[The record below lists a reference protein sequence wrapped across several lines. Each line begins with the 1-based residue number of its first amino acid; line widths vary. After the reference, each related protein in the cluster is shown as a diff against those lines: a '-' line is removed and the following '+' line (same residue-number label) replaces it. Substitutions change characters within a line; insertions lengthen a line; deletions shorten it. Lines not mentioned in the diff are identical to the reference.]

1 MSLLR
6 TYSFNQIDY
15 IDSGSLWSM
24 FKDIASADSRGCSCT
39 LEVVEA
45 VLSGKLKIEHYDSDG
60 NVVFDLRKYERK
72 VEKLRKLEQAR
83 RHKNEKPLLD
93 DYDDLA
99 EGGVITSSVPALQT
113 EDIAK
118 NIIDNAE
125 LDWALKSLDE
135 KLLDFIVIDKVNIKV
150 ALLRANKGIP
160 ESIELVKDIVKKYP
174 YMEKSFTLFL
184 AVASDLKKCWRCD
197 DE

>member
-6 TYSFNQIDY
+6 TYSFNEIDY

-24 FKDIASADSRGCSCT
+24 FKEIASADSRGCSCT

-72 VEKLRKLEQAR
+72 VEKLRKLELAR

-99 EGGVITSSVPALQT
+99 EGGVITSSIPALQT

-125 LDWALKSLDE
+125 LQWALKSLDE
-135 KLLDFIVIDKVNIKV
+135 KLLDFIVIAKVNIKV
-150 ALLRANKGIP
+150 ALLQANKGIP

-174 YMEKSFTLFL
+174 YMGEIMHIILSCGKPL
-184 AVASDLKKCWRCD
+184 
-197 DE
+197 DEVLEAD

>member
-6 TYSFNQIDY
+6 TYSFNEIDY

-24 FKDIASADSRGCSCT
+24 FKDIASVDSRGCSCT

-45 VLSGKLKIEHYDSDG
+45 VLAGKLKMEHYDLEG
-60 NVVFDLRKYERK
+60 NVVFDLRRYERK

-99 EGGVITSSVPALQT
+99 EGGVGISSVLALQI

-150 ALLRANKGIP
+150 ALLQANKGIP

-174 YMEKSFTLFL
+174 YMGEIIYIILSCGKPLEKVLE
-184 AVASDLKKCWRCD
+184 V
-197 DE
+197 

>member
-6 TYSFNQIDY
+6 TYSFNEIDY

-24 FKDIASADSRGCSCT
+24 FKDIASVDSRGCSCT

-45 VLSGKLKIEHYDSDG
+45 VLAGKLKMEHYDLEG

-72 VEKLRKLEQAR
+72 VEKLRKMEQAR
-83 RHKNEKPLLD
+83 RHKNEKSLLD
-93 DYDDLA
+93 DYDDFA

-150 ALLRANKGIP
+150 ALLQANKGIP
-160 ESIELVKDIVKKYP
+160 ESIQLVKDIVKKYP
-174 YMEKSFTLFL
+174 YMGEIIYIILSCGKPLEKVLE
-184 AVASDLKKCWRCD
+184 V
-197 DE
+197 

>member
-6 TYSFNQIDY
+6 TYSFNEIDY

-24 FKDIASADSRGCSCT
+24 FKDIASIESRGCSCT

-45 VLSGKLKIEHYDSDG
+45 VLAGKLKMEHYDSDG
-60 NVVFDLRKYERK
+60 NVVFDLRKYEYK
-72 VEKLRKLEQAR
+72 VEKLRKLELAR
-83 RHKNEKPLLD
+83 CHKNEKPLLD

-99 EGGVITSSVPALQT
+99 EGGVVADAVPALQT

-125 LDWALKSLDE
+125 LQWALKSLDE
-135 KLLDFIVIDKVNIKV
+135 KLLDFIVLDKVNIKV
-150 ALLRANKGIP
+150 ALLQANKGIP
-160 ESIELVKDIVKKYP
+160 ESIQLVKDIVKKYP
-174 YMEKSFTLFL
+174 YMGEIIHIILSCGKPLEEVL
-184 AVASDLKKCWRCD
+184 EV
-197 DE
+197 

>member
-135 KLLDFIVIDKVNIKV
+135 KLLDLIVIDKVNIKV

-174 YMEKSFTLFL
+174 YMGEIIHIILSCGKPLEEVL
-184 AVASDLKKCWRCD
+184 EV
-197 DE
+197 

>member
-6 TYSFNQIDY
+6 TYSFNEIDY

-24 FKDIASADSRGCSCT
+24 FKDIASVDSRGCSCT

-45 VLSGKLKIEHYDSDG
+45 VLAGKLKMEHYDLEG
-60 NVVFDLRKYERK
+60 NVVFDLRRYERK

-99 EGGVITSSVPALQT
+99 EGGVGISSVLALQT

-150 ALLRANKGIP
+150 ALLQANKGIP

-174 YMEKSFTLFL
+174 YMGEIIHIILSCGKPLEEVL
-184 AVASDLKKCWRCD
+184 EVD
-197 DE
+197 

>member
-1 MSLLR
+1 MMRSYLYDK
-6 TYSFNQIDY
+6 TVWHDM
-15 IDSGSLWSM
+15 GSLWSM
-24 FKDIASADSRGCSCT
+24 FKDIASIESRGCSCT
-39 LEVVEA
+39 LEIVEA

-135 KLLDFIVIDKVNIKV
+135 KLLDFIVLDKVNIKV
-150 ALLRANKGIP
+150 ALLQANKGIP
-160 ESIELVKDIVKKYP
+160 ESIQLVKDIVKKYP
-174 YMEKSFTLFL
+174 YMGEIIHIILSCGKPLEEVL
-184 AVASDLKKCWRCD
+184 EVD
-197 DE
+197 